1 MEVMDD
7 PKSLKKALIRKHN
20 KRNFIIQ
27 KMLDAK
33 QQENERAE
41 HDQELVEKSF
51 EQHYA
56 VPGVAAGDDAGAK
69 AAQFRNMVTGKKR
82 ASRER
87 WNRFAGTGDSGG
99 RGL

>member
-1 MEVMDD
+1 MDVMDD
-7 PKSLKKALIRKHN
+7 PHTLKKALIRKRN

-27 KMLDAK
+27 KMLEAK

-41 HDQELVEKSF
+41 EDERLVSESF
-51 EQHYA
+51 DKNYA
-56 VPGVAAGDDAGAK
+56 VPGVIGDDAQAK
-69 AAQFRNMVTGKKR
+69 VAQFRNMVTGKKR

-87 WNRFAGTGDSGG
+87 WNRFAGTSDGGG